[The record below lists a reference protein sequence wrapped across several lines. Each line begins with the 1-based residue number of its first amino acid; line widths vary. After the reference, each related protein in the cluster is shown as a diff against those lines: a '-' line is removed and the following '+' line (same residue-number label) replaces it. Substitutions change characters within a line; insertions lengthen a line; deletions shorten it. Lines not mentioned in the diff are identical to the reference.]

1 MNETMRVLKADIAA
15 AREAIERI
23 YGVLARYEGITWN
36 DEQTIVV
43 AYHLHNLYSAFED
56 VFQRVAEAFENQV
69 SDRTQWHAQLLRRMT
84 LDIEGIRPRL
94 LSLEVF
100 DCLDELRRFRHVFRS
115 AYAVSLDPQR
125 LALVWGKASRL
136 RAIYGDD
143 FDRFV
148 SYLDQLDQ

>member
-1 MNETMRVLKADIAA
+1 M
-15 AREAIERI
+15 
-23 YGVLARYEGITWN
+23 
-36 DEQTIVV
+36 
-43 AYHLHNLYSAFED
+43 
-56 VFQRVAEAFENQV
+56 FQRVAETFENQV

-84 LDIEGIRPRL
+84 LDIEGIRPHL
-94 LSLEVF
+94 LSSEVF

-125 LALVWGKASRL
+125 LALVWGKALRL